1 MLSQQSRIIL
11 NTLLPSQAHPTLKYG
26 VFDADFDTFWSDVE
40 RTALP
45 AWRLGFHAALW
56 TANWIAPLLIRR
68 LPPLTLYNRPTREH
82 ALTAMETSRIYF
94 LRQMLALL
102 KTIVCFGY
110 GANRN
115 VRDAIG
121 YPRPADDP
129 RREVPR

>member
-26 VFDADFDTFWSDVE
+26 IFDADFDTFWSDVE
-40 RTALP
+40 HTALP
-45 AWRLGFHAALW
+45 AWRLGFQAALW

-68 LPPLTLYNRPTREH
+68 LPPLTLHDRPTRER
-82 ALTAMETSRIYF
+82 ALAAMETSRIYF

-115 VRDAIG
+115 VRTAIG
-121 YPRPADDP
+121 YSRPMDDP
-129 RREVPR
+129 RREGPR